1 MVHQQVYDV
10 PLRSTHSVETY
21 FTRRGE
27 MMQQIEQQDIE
38 QQQIGQKAEG
48 Q

>member
-1 MVHQQVYDV
+1 V
-10 PLRSTHSVETY
+10 PLRITHSVETY

-27 MMQQIEQQDIE
+27 MMQHIEQQDIE
-38 QQQIGQKAEG
+38 QQQLGQKTGE